1 VKRIQEYVPVVD
13 KVSKIQD
20 TPREII
26 HVTFKQE
33 YINEK
38 YVETMEIHTHI
49 INKCDKLEQIDPSQV
64 DSSLIQQSI
73 DFFIN
78 INY

>member
-1 VKRIQEYVPVVD
+1 
-13 KVSKIQD
+13 
-20 TPREII
+20 
-26 HVTFKQE
+26 
-33 YINEK
+33 
-38 YVETMEIHTHI
+38 MEIHTHI